1 MIYSALNL
9 TKEYSDIT
17 DVNYYLLFVDLE
29 KKDSNEIINYIKD
42 YYKISKKLLYLAW
55 YQIIK
60 KKWRKLKRILIKCL
74 MELEQ
79 IMNKKNKYIKNERDF
94 KYIFGNTWL

>member
-1 MIYSALNL
+1 MICSALNL

-29 KKDSNEIINYIKD
+29 KKDSNAIINYIKD
-42 YYKISKKLLYLAW
+42 YYKISKKLLYWAW

-74 MELEQ
+74 KELEQ